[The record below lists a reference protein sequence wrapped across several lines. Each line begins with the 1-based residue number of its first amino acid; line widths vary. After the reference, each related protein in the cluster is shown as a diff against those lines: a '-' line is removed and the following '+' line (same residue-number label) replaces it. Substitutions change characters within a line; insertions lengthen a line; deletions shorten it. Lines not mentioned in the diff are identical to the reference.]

1 MVRIAAVGDLHLGK
15 EMHGQLA
22 AQLGDIHERADAF
35 LVAGDVTR
43 LGDVEEAE
51 VFAHEL
57 SELPIPVVAVLG
69 NHDYHHHQE
78 QAITKALERVGIEV
92 LEGDSVVLE
101 LDGTRV
107 GVAGVKGFGGG
118 FAGACASDFGE
129 PEMKAFVRHT
139 QAIAQT
145 LEEQLIAL
153 EGTDV
158 RVALLHYAPIPETLE
173 GERLEIFPFLGS
185 YLLGDAVD
193 RAGADLVLHGHAHA
207 GAKDGVTGTGI
218 PVHNVAQ
225 QVLGA
230 PYRIF
235 ELG

>member
-22 AQLGDIHERADAF
+22 AQLEGIHEKADAF
-35 LVAGDVTR
+35 MVAGDVTR

-51 VFAHEL
+51 VFAQEL
-57 SELPIPVVAVLG
+57 AHLPIPAVAVLG

-78 QAITKALERVGIEV
+78 EAITNTLEQVGIEV
-92 LEGDSVVLE
+92 LEGESLVLD
-101 LDGTRV
+101 LDGVRV
-107 GVAGVKGFGGG
+107 GVAGAKGFGGG

-129 PEMKAFVRHT
+129 TEMKAFVRHT
-139 QAIAQT
+139 QRIADA
-145 LEEQLIAL
+145 LEEQLIAI

-193 RAGADLVLHGHAHA
+193 RAGADIVLHGHAHA
-207 GAKDGVTGTGI
+207 GAGEGTTPAGI

-225 QVLGA
+225 QVIGA

-235 ELG
+235 EVA